1 MAKFSQMWSHWM
13 LEGLQYWY
21 LRRVWVCVRVCGG
34 CVRGNMLLFVTK
46 VGNWRIAPEGI
57 GDNVTVNEV
66 ESLVLF
72 SSQNTIL
79 LGKLVGK
86 GQAQMASL
94 HLRL

>member
-1 MAKFSQMWSHWM
+1 
-13 LEGLQYWY
+13 
-21 LRRVWVCVRVCGG
+21 
-34 CVRGNMLLFVTK
+34 VRGNMLLFVTK

-79 LGKLVGK
+79 LGKLVAK